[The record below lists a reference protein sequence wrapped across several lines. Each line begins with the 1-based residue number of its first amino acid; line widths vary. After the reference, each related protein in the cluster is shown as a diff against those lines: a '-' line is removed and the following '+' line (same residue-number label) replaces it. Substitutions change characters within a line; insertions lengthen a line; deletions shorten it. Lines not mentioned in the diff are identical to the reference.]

1 MRIDDRFGAFEPTI
15 VTGDR
20 LRPGEQADV
29 ELVKQTHR
37 RGVFSTGPVLLTSG
51 APFGFTR
58 SRKTIEVSSEMTVV
72 PKWVE
77 LRSFPILEPSSFPS
91 DVLHERARTG
101 AGQEYLGVRE
111 YRPGDPQ
118 RAVHWRTTAR
128 VGQLVVRE
136 FEEEV
141 QSRVT
146 LILAGQDAGEPPDSA
161 FEALVSAAAS
171 IGIYA
176 LDTGHPVDLLRP
188 TSDRVLHLGDPDRYD
203 ILDWLA
209 GAQPIDT
216 PVTPLVSQALARVGR
231 RGTVVVLVPS
241 IGEAARDTANAVR
254 AIQTAGSRAIVIVAR
269 SSSWYAEESVDLD
282 EDERI
287 AEMLVGRAGVRLIS
301 RGEDLVECLG

>member
-1 MRIDDRFGAFEPTI
+1 MRIEDRFTAFEPTI
-15 VTGDR
+15 VTADR
-20 LRPGEQADV
+20 LRAGEQADV
-29 ELVKQTHR
+29 EVVKQTYR
-37 RGVFSTGPVLLTSG
+37 RGVFSAGPVVLTSG

-58 SRKTIEVSSEMTVV
+58 SRKTIEVASEMTVV
-72 PKWVE
+72 PRWVD

-146 LILAGQDAGEPPDSA
+146 LIIAGQDAGEPPDSA

-171 IGIYA
+171 IAIYA
-176 LDTGHPVDLLRP
+176 LNTGHPVDLLRP
-188 TSDRVLHLGDPDRYD
+188 AADGVTHLGDPDRYD

-209 GAQPIDT
+209 AAEPIDS

-231 RGTVVVLVPS
+231 RGTVVLLVPS
-241 IGEAARDTANAVR
+241 VGETARDTDNAVR
-254 AIQTAGSRAIVIVAR
+254 AIQAAGSRAIVVAAR
-269 SSSWYAEESVDLD
+269 SSSWYEEESVDLD
-282 EDERI
+282 EDARI
-287 AEMLVGRAGVRLIS
+287 AEMLVGRAGVRVIA
-301 RGEDLVECLG
+301 RGEDLIECLG